1 MNMKI
6 PFFQAQIIAV
16 VLGASISQAI
26 IIRVPSPEDN
36 RFAGGT
42 PGATQNGSFQYDAYD
57 FSGVG
62 WDVAATAR
70 SVTLIS
76 DRHIVAA
83 LHNQPSNSVSFRDEF
98 GVVHTYTVSSWSTM
112 SNADYPFLTGNSDLR
127 VGTLSTSV
135 ASGINFYPL
144 LDPSVNPVG
153 LNTLVYGQNGRI
165 GEAPIVDLLAI
176 EVSGRQGVVL
186 ESQYAKAG
194 GDPDDARGSDGDS
207 GSPSFFISD
216 NGQLI
221 LAGVH
226 WAIDE
231 DVDNHYLYDTY
242 ASAYINQLNAVNG
255 LMVTTSMI
263 PEPSTSLLMG
273 LGVVSFILRRR
284 R

>member
-1 MNMKI
+1 MKI

-26 IIRVPSPEDN
+26 IIRVPSPDDD

-62 WDVAATAR
+62 WDVAFTDR

-83 LHNQPSNSVSFRDEF
+83 LHNQPGNTVRFRDEF
-98 GVVHTYTVSSWSTM
+98 GVVHTYTVSSWTTI
-112 SNADYPFLTGNSDLR
+112 SNADYNPSITGNSDLR
-127 VGTLSTSV
+127 VGTLSSSV

-144 LDPSVNPVG
+144 LDPSIDPVG

-165 GEAPIVDLLAI
+165 GESSIVGFQVSPIAGNQTILAI
-176 EVSGRQGVVL
+176 
-186 ESQYAKAG
+186 SQYAKVG
-194 GDPDDARGSDGDS
+194 GDPDDARGASGDS
-207 GSPSFFISD
+207 GSPSF
-216 NGQLI
+216 LI
-221 LAGVH
+221 TDDGRLVLAGLH
-226 WAIDE
+226 AGIGE
-231 DVDNHYLYDTY
+231 DATNHYLADTY
-242 ASAYINQLNAVNG
+242 TTAYINRLNTVSG
-255 LMVTTSMI
+255 LTVTTSMI

-273 LGVVSFILRRR
+273 IAVMGVMFRRR